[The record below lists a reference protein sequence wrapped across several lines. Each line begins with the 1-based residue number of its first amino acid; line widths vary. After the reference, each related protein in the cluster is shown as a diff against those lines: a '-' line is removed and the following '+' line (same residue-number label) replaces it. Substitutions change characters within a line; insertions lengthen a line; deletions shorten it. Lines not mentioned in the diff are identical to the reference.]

1 MVCKVFELITVFF
14 GLCPCVYF
22 IILRCHCWCGSV
34 IVFVFLCDCFCFLF
48 YGLAGWKWNRT
59 EIRSCVW
66 KWKRYREIR
75 SCCLEMETVQRYSKY
90 LQLPHYSNS
99 SQF

>member
-48 YGLAGWKWNRT
+48 YGLAGWKW
-59 EIRSCVW
+59 IS
-66 KWKRYREIR
+66 YRDTVL
-75 SCCLEMETVQRYSKY
+75 CLEMETVQRDTV
-90 LQLPHYSNS
+90 LLFGNGNGTEIQ
-99 SQF
+99 